1 MEANLSSDNDLQQD
15 CEISDEDTFIVEV
28 VEGDSANQLIEKLIL
43 LPPTK
48 RMQLDSVDDVISFY
62 KSYANKT

>member
-28 VEGDSANQLIEKLIL
+28 VEGDSANQLKEKLIL

-48 RMQLDSVDDVISFY
+48 RM
-62 KSYANKT
+62 